1 MSLLS
6 SLFGSNNNSM
16 LSEEEVA
23 SDILKDSK
31 FSILALVSAATEAV
45 NPDIRNMLQDQ
56 LDTAIKDHYELLD
69 LLIRKG
75 WYPAYDKPEDQLK
88 KQGEEANSFK

>member
-6 SLFGSNNNSM
+6 SLFGSSDTSM

-31 FSILALVSAATEAV
+31 FCILSLAVAATESV
-45 NPDIRNMLQDQ
+45 NPDVRNMLRNQ
-56 LDTAIKDHYELLD
+56 LDTEIKEHYELLD

-75 WYPAYDKPEDQLK
+75 WYTAHDQPEEQLK
-88 KQGEEANSFK
+88 KQGEKAKNFS